1 MILMNDL
8 IPTTKLVKV
17 ILEQDKRARNSDNYL
32 YYKVIEYVAE
42 ARGLNTRNIN
52 IRDFWLRWYWMFPNV
67 ETVRRSRQKIQ
78 RLYPELRAS
87 QRTKVLRAEQE
98 RAFRAYARKAG
109 L

>member
-1 MILMNDL
+1 MNDL

-42 ARGLNTRNIN
+42 ARGLDTRNIN
-52 IRDFWLRWYWMFPNV
+52 ICDFWLQWYWAFPNV

-78 RLYPELRAS
+78 RLHPELRAS
-87 QRTKVLRAEQE
+87 QRTKVLRAAQE
-98 RAFRAYARKAG
+98 REFRAYARKAG

>member
-1 MILMNDL
+1 MNYL

-17 ILEQDKRARNSDNYL
+17 ILEQDKRARNSD
-32 YYKVIEYVAE
+32 KVIEYVAE
-42 ARGLNTRNIN
+42 AKGIDTRNIN
-52 IRDFWLRWYWMFPNV
+52 IRDFWLQWYWMFPNV

-98 RAFRAYARKAG
+98 RRFRAYARKAG

>member
-1 MILMNDL
+1 MNDL

-17 ILEQDKRARNSDNYL
+17 IL
-32 YYKVIEYVAE
+32 AE
-42 ARGLNTRNIN
+42 ARGLDTRNIN
-52 IRDFWLRWYWMFPNV
+52 IRDFWLQWYWMFPNV

-78 RLYPELRAS
+78 RQYPELRAS
-87 QRTKVLRAEQE
+87 QRVKALRAEQE